1 MATDSQIEV
10 ADKQELESDSEQTRP
25 GPVYV
30 PAVDIFEDDDGIVVV
45 ADVPG
50 ASSDGVEV
58 DLDSGTLTIGAQV
71 ADPRQEEESDIV
83 REWDSGRYYR
93 QFSLSDQIDQNR
105 IEASLTDGVL
115 RVRLPKVEQAKPRKI
130 EVKAG

>member
-71 ADPRQEEESDIV
+71 ADPRQDDESDIV

>member
-25 GPVYV
+25 GPVYI

-58 DLDSGTLTIGAQV
+58 DLDSGALTIGAQV
-71 ADPRQEEESDIV
+71 ADPRQDDESDIV
-83 REWDSGRYYR
+83 REWNSGRYYR

-115 RVRLPKVEQAKPRKI
+115 RIRLPKVEQAKPRKI